1 MANQLKVGR
10 TGIHTVAETKKLSP
24 SRTVQLT
31 DWAERIVHSVTRLGD
46 LLNFGQLFKD
56 FGNI

>member
-31 DWAERIVHSVTRLGD
+31 DWTTDEAPKGLHDMGIVLD
-46 LLNFGQLFKD
+46 ML
-56 FGNI
+56 